1 MRCSLGCL
9 LLMLAGVMSLGAQD
23 YRYELG
29 GSFSSNYYLGD
40 IGRKG
45 VIAPQSLGIAL
56 ELHRPLSL
64 RWTLMS
70 QLALRGLRG
79 QADYAANAF
88 PQGAKVSRSFQRT
101 LVDVAFGGAFHFFPY
116 GEDARYLGTRS
127 WTPFVGGG
135 VGLAGGVSAH
145 RLQLFPGVYLSAGLK
160 CWLSDRWGLSA
171 SWSIRRT
178 FADDLEGLEPSQRWM
193 ANPFSVDGGRSIK
206 GHDSYATWS
215 VGVHYRLAPQRKYS
229 CD

>member
-1 MRCSLGCL
+1 MF
-9 LLMLAGVMSLGAQD
+9 AGVMSLGAQD

-29 GSFSSNYYLGD
+29 GSISSNYYLGD

-88 PQGAKVSRSFQRT
+88 PQGVEVSRSFQRT
-101 LVDVAFGGAFHFFPY
+101 LVDLSFGGAFHFFPY
-116 GEDARYLGTRS
+116 GEEARYLGTRS

-160 CWLSDRWGLSA
+160 CRLSDRWRTPSPWMEGVA
-171 SWSIRRT
+171 SRGT
-178 FADDLEGLEPSQRWM
+178 TAMPL
-193 ANPFSVDGGRSIK
+193 GRSGCTTASHHGVSTAVTK
-206 GHDSYATWS
+206 RYAIF
-215 VGVHYRLAPQRKYS
+215 VGS
-229 CD
+229 

>member
-88 PQGAKVSRSFQRT
+88 PQGEEVSRSFQRT
-101 LVDVAFGGAFHFFPY
+101 LVDLSFGGAFHFFPY
-116 GEDARYLGTRS
+116 GEEARYLGTRS

-160 CWLSDRWGLSA
+160 CRLSDRWGLSA

-178 FADDLEGLEPSQRWM
+178 FADDLEGLEPSVRWM

-215 VGVHYRLAPQRKYS
+215 VGVHYRLAPRRKYS